1 MRLINRR
8 GRRLLGQLERST
20 CATAGGLNASR
31 RLRTQQEQ
39 RTAPGAVRSN
49 DECLLDVGG
58 LRRTG
63 DEDAKAGAFE
73 ADSLVGFMH
82 VIDNRAARHDEHEV
96 LGDHEDGSVRAE
108 AGPRYPNCTV
118 LGDSQLAWDDGDIEA
133 FELMQVV
140 YTGEIKGEFADAWDQ
155 RYDFARLSSEA

>member
-8 GRRLLGQLERST
+8 GHRLLGQLERST

-39 RTAPGAVRSN
+39 RTTPGAVRSN

-82 VIDNRAARHDEHEV
+82 VIDNRLPDTTSTRCWVTTKMARC
-96 LGDHEDGSVRAE
+96 
-108 AGPRYPNCTV
+108 GPR
-118 LGDSQLAWDDGDIEA
+118 LAPGIQTA
-133 FELMQVV
+133 PFSA
-140 YTGEIKGEFADAWDQ
+140 TA
-155 RYDFARLSSEA
+155 S